1 MYETHRCSAR
11 RSMNKKNL
19 SLPLTA
25 NARASTPVNIEK
37 RDCERVS
44 PAMLLTGGGRRCERD
59 EILADPDFDF
69 SKAPVGVPWIDE
81 SERDGSSCCEVVKK
95 VQGSLGR
102 VTESAV
108 TSADGTADSAALPVL
123 PERLRDRGGL
133 AITASTITVSKV
145 IRPGRVK

>member
-44 PAMLLTGGGRRCERD
+44 PAMFLAGGGRHCERD

-69 SKAPVGVPWIDE
+69 SKAPVGVPWINE
-81 SERDGSSCCEVVKK
+81 P
-95 VQGSLGR
+95 
-102 VTESAV
+102 
-108 TSADGTADSAALPVL
+108 GT
-123 PERLRDRGGL
+123 
-133 AITASTITVSKV
+133 
-145 IRPGRVK
+145 